1 MMKAAIIGLG
11 WQGMR
16 HYQALKELGVEL
28 ACVVDLNPEAA
39 AKRVPEFP
47 AERIYTK
54 AEEAFQAHAPDAVII
69 ATHSAARLQAVRD
82 TLAAGVKK
90 IFLEKPMATTY
101 KDCLQMKR
109 LAREA
114 GCLLVVN
121 HLRRFSPNYHQ
132 LKQVIAQGAIGK
144 VRHLYAQAGS
154 VGLGNEGTHIIDKMR
169 FCLDADIAW
178 VMGFVDQTGTPNPRG
193 PQYKDPGGWGMM
205 QFKDG
210 TRAFIDTCED
220 TGVPPVLEIVGTYGR
235 IIIEELN
242 NHWAILARGAEDRNL
257 PLTKILTPLKA
268 VPVFPTL
275 PWDVKEF
282 TKMGLQELIFHNKV
296 SCSAEDGCHAIEA
309 VVALHASHQK
319 GGRKIDLPLAE
330 EFHALEVAWA

>member
-1 MMKAAIIGLG
+1 MKAAIIGLG

-28 ACVVDLNPEAA
+28 VCVVDTNPEAVS
-39 AKRVPEFP
+39 KRVPEYP
-47 AERIYTK
+47 LGRIYTK
-54 AEEAFQAHAPDAVII
+54 VAEAFKAHQPDIAII
-69 ATHSAARLQAVRD
+69 ATHSAARIQSVRD
-82 TLAAGVKK
+82 AVSAGVKK

-101 KDCLQMKR
+101 QDCLEMKR
-109 LAREA
+109 LTQQA

-121 HLRRFSPNYHQ
+121 HLRRFNPNYHQ
-132 LKQVIAQGAIGK
+132 LKQFISQGVIGK
-144 VRHLYAQAGS
+144 IEHMYAQVGS

-169 FCLDADIAW
+169 YLVDSEVAW
-178 VMGFVDQTGTPNPRG
+178 VIGFLDQTGTPNPRG

-220 TGVPPVLEIVGTYGR
+220 TGVPSVWEIVGTNGR

-242 NHWAILARGAEDRNL
+242 NNWTILTRSEEDRKL
-257 PLTKILTPLKA
+257 PLTKILTPIRP
-268 VPVFPTL
+268 VPVFSTL

-282 TKMGLQELIFHNKV
+282 TKMGLKELIFQDKV
-296 SCSAEDGCHAIEA
+296 SCSADDGCRAIEA
-309 VVALHASHQK
+309 IVALHASNNQ
-319 GGRKIDLPLAE
+319 GGKKIDLPLPE
-330 EFHALEVAWA
+330 SYHTLEVAWA